1 MTDGIV
7 VANNAVHDAQ
17 VTVHLDHLFFDTFAV
32 DDASLHFDPMAAV
45 APESGPLTL
54 GDLAKQNNLSDLKG
68 EDGEPLDLAY
78 DPGSAFDPPPRN
90 LEEYV
95 VSAATTTGHW
105 NGEGHCTY
113 TRK

>member
-1 MTDGIV
+1 
-7 VANNAVHDAQ
+7 
-17 VTVHLDHLFFDTFAV
+17 LFFDTFAV